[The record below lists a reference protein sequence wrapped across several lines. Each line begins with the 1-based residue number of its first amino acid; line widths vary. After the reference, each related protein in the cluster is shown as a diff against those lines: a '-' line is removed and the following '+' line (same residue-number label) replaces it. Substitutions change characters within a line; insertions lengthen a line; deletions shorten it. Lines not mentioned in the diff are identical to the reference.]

1 MLWRE
6 FVQTE
11 TIRAPQLSPGVPAR
25 HERMM
30 VAAPAPQTP
39 AEEEIHCYIALRD
52 LLLDSVNKD
61 PTAENLS
68 RLAVANDSVT
78 TCLQPLRSPY
88 QAQYLSEPEAAR
100 ERERCVGVAIRIAQL
115 RRQSTAPN

>member
-1 MLWRE
+1 M
-6 FVQTE
+6 
-11 TIRAPQLSPGVPAR
+11 IPQLSPALPTR
-25 HERMM
+25 HVGAITPTSQR
-30 VAAPAPQTP
+30 QTP

-52 LLLDSVNKD
+52 LLLESVDKN
-61 PTAENLS
+61 PTAENVA
-68 RLAVANDSVT
+68 RLATANDAVT

-115 RRQSTAPN
+115 RRQSAGAH